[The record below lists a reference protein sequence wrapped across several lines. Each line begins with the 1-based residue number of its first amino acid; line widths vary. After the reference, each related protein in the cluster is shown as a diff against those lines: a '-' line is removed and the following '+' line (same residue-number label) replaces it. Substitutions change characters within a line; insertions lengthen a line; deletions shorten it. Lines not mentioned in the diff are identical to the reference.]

1 MAPARVNGSLRV
13 LATIFAAL
21 LLAGIPGSPAGADPT
36 SPAEVEK
43 RIREAWAKAEPL
55 IEEYNGVHDQY
66 KKNKAKQAE
75 LQKKIEPLERQ
86 LELSQL
92 RVGAIAAQV
101 YKGGQADAFNAV
113 LSSGSPDMLADR
125 LSYLDQMAREQERQL
140 AGVTQLKTQY
150 DQQKAPIDTLVGT
163 LAEQDADL
171 AKKKKDI
178 EAQITN
184 LQKLRRQAYGSSGA
198 VGSVRPW
205 PCPATYE
212 PTNGYKVASF
222 ACRQAGKPYVWAA
235 DGPSS
240 YDCSGLTL
248 AAWKQ
253 VGVYLPHQSRAQR
266 ASIPYVSRANLR
278 LGDLVFYYNPI
289 HHVAVYV
296 GDGKI
301 MHASTFGEPVRM
313 ARLEDSGPIHSFG
326 RPN

>member
-113 LSSGSPDMLADR
+113 VSSGSPDMLADR

-150 DQQKAPIDTLVGT
+150 DQQKAPIDKLVAT

>member
-1 MAPARVNGSLRV
+1 VAPARVNGSLRV

-113 LSSGSPDMLADR
+113 VSSGSPDMLADR

-150 DQQKAPIDTLVGT
+150 DQQKAPIDKLVAT

-266 ASIPYVSRANLR
+266 APIPYVSRANLR